1 VTEALLR
8 FFAPCPRGLEQV
20 LADELKGLGASNVR
34 IRAAGVQFEAD
45 RAGGYRANLHS
56 RLASRVLFWLGS
68 GQVRQDEDV
77 YRIARRQDWTKLF
90 TVEQRLRVD
99 LSATRSRARSLQYLT
114 LRIKDAVVDGFR
126 EHSEQRP
133 SVDTQ
138 DPDVRI
144 VGHLEA
150 DRLDLYMDWS
160 GESLFKRGWRG
171 RDDKGEAPLKENLAA
186 GLVHLSQWSSDQPLA
201 DLFCGS
207 GTILIEAA
215 QIRWGIAPGLKRRF
229 AFEALKD
236 FDPLLWLS
244 VRDDAIAQA
253 KACAYRALELRPLLG
268 VDINPELI
276 DRARHNA
283 LQAGLPPG
291 AIQWRCDDAFT
302 VNCQALADDPDPPTA
317 NAKAL
322 TSDEACA
329 RQDTAGFIISDLPYG
344 ERIGLCGDFEQ
355 GRSFR
360 DRWPGFML
368 CILSAQE
375 DLPSL
380 WRMKAKRKVP
390 LMNASI
396 PCRFF
401 SFPLHERH
409 KFRAASGR
417 SEDCALAQA
426 DARVQAQELAQADAR
441 VQAEALAQA
450 LDAGR

>member
-1 VTEALLR
+1 MDACQTRIDCAAGAVSPLVRKDLAAIQPWKQPTQPCLVSLVQRGAGDHACCGCGTGRDQTGGGCSVTEALLR

-20 LADELKGLGASNVR
+20 LADELKGLGASNAR

-244 VRDDAIAQA
+244 VRDDAIAVTM
-253 KACAYRALELRPLLG
+253 PL
-268 VDINPELI
+268 P
-276 DRARHNA
+276 
-283 LQAGLPPG
+283 
-291 AIQWRCDDAFT
+291 
-302 VNCQALADDPDPPTA
+302 
-317 NAKAL
+317 
-322 TSDEACA
+322 
-329 RQDTAGFIISDLPYG
+329 
-344 ERIGLCGDFEQ
+344 
-355 GRSFR
+355 
-360 DRWPGFML
+360 
-368 CILSAQE
+368 
-375 DLPSL
+375 
-380 WRMKAKRKVP
+380 
-390 LMNASI
+390 
-396 PCRFF
+396 
-401 SFPLHERH
+401 
-409 KFRAASGR
+409 
-417 SEDCALAQA
+417 
-426 DARVQAQELAQADAR
+426 
-441 VQAEALAQA
+441 
-450 LDAGR
+450 